1 MKLVQKLEIAFG
13 LATLILTI
21 AYFCLNMLP
30 YVKFRYEND
39 GAFSSAIV
47 LVSAFGMIVIP
58 SVLTA
63 VGAYFWA
70 TKRSSLG
77 FGMVVSGA
85 LATSLV
91 AVAFFAS
98 AMFYFQGFVV
108 ISLIVLQFIFAILA
122 LIYAF
127 QCRRIFL
134 APR

>member
-58 SVLTA
+58 SVLTS
-63 VGAYFWA
+63 VGAYSWA
-70 TKRSSLG
+70 TRKGSEASQKLLKVER
-77 FGMVVSGA
+77 MVS
-85 LATSLV
+85 
-91 AVAFFAS
+91 
-98 AMFYFQGFVV
+98 
-108 ISLIVLQFIFAILA
+108 
-122 LIYAF
+122 
-127 QCRRIFL
+127 CER
-134 APR
+134 

>member
-13 LATLILTI
+13 LATLFFTV
-21 AYFCLNMLP
+21 AYFCLHMLP
-30 YVKFRYEND
+30 YVKFAYENG
-39 GAFSSAIV
+39 GAFRAAVV
-47 LVSAFGMIVIP
+47 LLITFGIIVIP

-70 TKRSSLG
+70 TKGSSLG

-134 APR
+134 APG